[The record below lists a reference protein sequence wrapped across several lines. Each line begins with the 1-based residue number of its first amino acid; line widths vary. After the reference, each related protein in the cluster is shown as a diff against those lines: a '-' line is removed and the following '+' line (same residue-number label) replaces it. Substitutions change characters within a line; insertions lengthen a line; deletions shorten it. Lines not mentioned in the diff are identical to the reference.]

1 MVFNLARL
9 LPSGRKPLSQPDFDP
24 AGRMGEACASIVG
37 EATHAVTSP
46 ALSAPLRSL
55 GAVPDV
61 NLQNNASL
69 MRHRNLGRTGLRIS
83 EIGLGCA
90 SWWGQKSFDERQA
103 IDLVHAALDRGV
115 TFFDTGAAYSGGE
128 AEPRL
133 GRALRGRNLDGVVV
147 ATKAGTF
154 HDGRRVA
161 RDFRPQ
167 AIVASAERSLRQLGL
182 ERLPLLQ
189 LHGPAIAELDDG
201 MLSVLEGL
209 KRRGLVGAVGANS
222 FDPAVIEHI
231 IGLPVFDVVM
241 VDYNVLRPERADLIA
256 RAARQGKGVLAGMA
270 LAMGHANGQVLR
282 LRAPRDV
289 WYALRAL
296 KSHRADIAKGA
307 RFGFLSSLEGITG
320 PQAALAYVL
329 ADPNVSCAVVGTTR
343 MAHLIDNLGAS
354 GMTLPPAVLQR
365 IRQAQGL
372 D

>member
-1 MVFNLARL
+1 
-9 LPSGRKPLSQPDFDP
+9 
-24 AGRMGEACASIVG
+24 
-37 EATHAVTSP
+37 
-46 ALSAPLRSL
+46 
-55 GAVPDV
+55 
-61 NLQNNASL
+61 
-69 MRHRNLGRTGLRIS
+69 MRYRDLGRTGLRVS

-90 SWWGQKSFDERQA
+90 SWWGRRAFDERQA
-103 IDLVHAALDRGV
+103 ANLVHAALDRGV

-133 GRALRGRNLDGVVV
+133 GRALKGRDLAAVVI

-167 AIVASAERSLRQLGL
+167 AIVASAERSLRNLGL

-189 LHGPAIAELDDG
+189 LHGPSIAELDEA
-201 MLSVLEGL
+201 MLSALESL

-222 FDPAVIEHI
+222 FDPAVIEHLI
-231 IGLPVFDVVM
+231 DLPGFDVVM
-241 VDYNVLRPERADLIA
+241 VDYNVLRPERAELIA
-256 RAARQGKGVLAGMA
+256 RAAQRGKGVLAGMA

-296 KSHRADIAKGA
+296 KNHRADVAKGA
-307 RFGFLSSLEGITG
+307 RFGFLGKLDGMTG

-343 MAHLIDNLGAS
+343 MAHLIDNLAAS
-354 GMTLPPAVLQR
+354 GMTLPPAVWTR

-372 D
+372 E